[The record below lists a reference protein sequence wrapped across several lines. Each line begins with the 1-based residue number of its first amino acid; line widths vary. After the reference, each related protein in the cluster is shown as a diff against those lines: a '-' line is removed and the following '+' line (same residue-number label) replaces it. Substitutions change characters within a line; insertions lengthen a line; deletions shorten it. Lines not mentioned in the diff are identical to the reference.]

1 MDKAYEIIVKDKN
14 GKTLL
19 RTKFDDDC
27 VISVIESWTEPD
39 MDGFRKAKQVY
50 SNVSNEEKRR
60 MLEHSTF

>member
-1 MDKAYEIIVKDKN
+1 MDKTYEVIVKDKS
-14 GKTLL
+14 GSTLL
-19 RTKFDDDC
+19 RTKFDDEC
-27 VISVIESWTEPD
+27 VISIIESWTESD

>member
-27 VISVIESWTEPD
+27 VISVIESWTESD
-39 MDGFRKAKQVY
+39 MDGFRKAKQV
-50 SNVSNEEKRR
+50 
-60 MLEHSTF
+60 